1 MASFSYSSGMP
12 NAPEQVVELK
22 LPAPQATPATCAP
35 QTLPSILRTLAAID
49 GEGARRDPTYYAGI
63 ANLGAARIRLAK
75 ALLRLNETERMR
87 RLGVLRIWS
96 RGETVCCFCMN
107 AFHTLASV
115 VECGGRLLHGEC
127 YQEHNREIASWIHS
141 QVEITDAGRAALD
154 EPSDAA

>member
-1 MASFSYSSGMP
+1 MHITFSNGMP
-12 NAPEQVVELK
+12 DAKPQIIPLE
-22 LPAPQATPATCAP
+22 LPAPQPAPGSRGP
-35 QTLPSILRTLAAID
+35 QTLPAILRTLAAID
-49 GEGARRDPTYYAGI
+49 AEGTRRDPAYYAGI